1 MELFLEAAVEG
12 EEILIVVELREV
24 LVVLVS

>member
-24 LVVLVS
+24 LVVPVS

>member
-24 LVVLVS
+24 QVVLVS